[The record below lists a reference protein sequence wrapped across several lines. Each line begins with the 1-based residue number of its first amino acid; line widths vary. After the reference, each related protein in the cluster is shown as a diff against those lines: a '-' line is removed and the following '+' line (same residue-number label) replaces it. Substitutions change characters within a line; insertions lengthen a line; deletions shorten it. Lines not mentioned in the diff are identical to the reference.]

1 MKNIT
6 IKSRSGSYK
15 VIFTNDLK
23 FLEKESKSFLLVDQ
37 TIFNLYKRYLKFNN
51 IIYIKANESAKSLEF
66 AKKIYLDLLSKNFTK
81 KDQIIAIGGGITQD
95 LAGFVASTIF
105 RGVKWIYAPTTL
117 LAQTD
122 SCIGGKT
129 SINLKGFKNIIGTI
143 FPPEKVII
151 SNAFL
156 KTLDED
162 KIKSKRYIKY
172 TRNEKFIMLVFL
184 NGQIIKEEDARISIS
199 DLSYQFGYG
208 LFETILCKDGIPLF
222 IESHY
227 RRLSHSAS
235 DIGMLFPIDLKNW
248 IKDVLE
254 ANKLTGAR
262 IKIIVSKKLEEK
274 FNVLIIASRQ
284 EPLPSSY
291 ALLCKKLSRDPNSV
305 SFRNKTTSRAD
316 SFVAYKKAIENG
328 FNDALYLNEKNELVE
343 CTRANIFLVIEEK
356 IITPLLGSGILS
368 GVTRSNLIE
377 MVKKDG
383 VQIEEK
389 NIHSLF
395 LNKAQSVF
403 ITNAIIG
410 IMPVSKIKTE
420 DKEYSFSTN
429 KLVTRLKNSYD
440 AEIQEYISSCH

>member
-6 IKSRSGSYK
+6 IKSRFGSYK

-162 KIKSKRYIKY
+162 KIKSGIGELTKLLILGWKGKTHEKLITIINNYDKREFSLKTYIYEALIVKKSFIEKDEIDQGV
-172 TRNEKFIMLVFL
+172 RNLL
-184 NGQIIKEEDARISIS
+184 NYGHTLGHSLESVSNFKISHGIAIVYGMIFANILAKNRNLIKENIS
-199 DLSYQFGYG
+199 D
-208 LFETILCKDGIPLF
+208 
-222 IESHY
+222 
-227 RRLSHSAS
+227 
-235 DIGMLFPIDLKNW
+235 
-248 IKDVLE
+248 
-254 ANKLTGAR
+254 
-262 IKIIVSKKLEEK
+262 
-274 FNVLIIASRQ
+274 
-284 EPLPSSY
+284 
-291 ALLCKKLSRDPNSV
+291 
-305 SFRNKTTSRAD
+305 
-316 SFVAYKKAIENG
+316 
-328 FNDALYLNEKNELVE
+328 
-343 CTRANIFLVIEEK
+343 
-356 IITPLLGSGILS
+356 
-368 GVTRSNLIE
+368 
-377 MVKKDG
+377 
-383 VQIEEK
+383 
-389 NIHSLF
+389 F
-395 LNKAQSVF
+395 LNKRIFKALIPPQISVDF
-403 ITNAIIG
+403 LNQHELLEIAKKDKKVVGNNLSFVLPKGNLEFVKVNDVTKYEFKTAFKQFTKII
-410 IMPVSKIKTE
+410 
-420 DKEYSFSTN
+420 
-429 KLVTRLKNSYD
+429 
-440 AEIQEYISSCH
+440 

>member
-143 FPPEKVII
+143 YPPEKVII

-162 KIKSKRYIKY
+162 KIKSGIGELTKLLILGWKGKTHEKLITIINNYDKREFSLKTYIYEALIVKKSFIEKDEIDQGV
-172 TRNEKFIMLVFL
+172 RNLLNKRIFKALIPPRISVDFL
-184 NGQIIKEEDARISIS
+184 NQHELLEIAKKDKKVVGNN
-199 DLSYQFGYG
+199 LSFVLPKGNLEFVKVNDVTRYEFKTAFKQF
-208 LFETILCKDGIPLF
+208 T
-222 IESHY
+222 
-227 RRLSHSAS
+227 
-235 DIGMLFPIDLKNW
+235 
-248 IKDVLE
+248 
-254 ANKLTGAR
+254 
-262 IKIIVSKKLEEK
+262 KII
-274 FNVLIIASRQ
+274 
-284 EPLPSSY
+284 
-291 ALLCKKLSRDPNSV
+291 
-305 SFRNKTTSRAD
+305 
-316 SFVAYKKAIENG
+316 
-328 FNDALYLNEKNELVE
+328 
-343 CTRANIFLVIEEK
+343 
-356 IITPLLGSGILS
+356 
-368 GVTRSNLIE
+368 
-377 MVKKDG
+377 
-383 VQIEEK
+383 
-389 NIHSLF
+389 
-395 LNKAQSVF
+395 
-403 ITNAIIG
+403 
-410 IMPVSKIKTE
+410 
-420 DKEYSFSTN
+420 
-429 KLVTRLKNSYD
+429 
-440 AEIQEYISSCH
+440 